1 MTSLYSQSHARP
13 LKRGP
18 IKQSSIKI
26 SNVSMKTDAY
36 FYCNK
41 YDELSE
47 DEQKVCSTK
56 CRHQLGVEKYSNW
69 IAQGVIEHEKCNKKT
84 QRCKVKCSKDN
95 ERSSKCCNVLFKSLI
110 PSAPLNEQ
118 NETENDVDDRDDIL
132 SELNNLLS
140 TLSTIG

>member
-1 MTSLYSQSHARP
+1 
-13 LKRGP
+13 
-18 IKQSSIKI
+18 
-26 SNVSMKTDAY
+26 MKTDAH

-41 YDELSE
+41 YDELSK
-47 DEQKVCSTK
+47 DEQRVCSTK
-56 CRHQLGVEKYSNW
+56 CRNKLGVEQYSNW

-95 ERSSKCCNVLFKSLI
+95 ERNSKCCNVLFKSHI

-140 TLSTIG
+140 TIG